1 MFAFFCRMWKVDGY
15 RPCIMFDGCG
25 NLNFFDVPEVV
36 DLTEEDKVVNLTD
49 EDEQEEP
56 EEFVEVL

>member
-1 MFAFFCRMWKVDGY
+1 MWKVDGY

-25 NLNFFDVPEVV
+25 NLNFHDVPEVV
-36 DLTEEDKVVNLTD
+36 DLTE

>member
-1 MFAFFCRMWKVDGY
+1 MWKVDGY
-15 RPCIMFDGCG
+15 RPCIMFDGCA
-25 NLNFFDVPEVV
+25 NLNFYDVPEVV